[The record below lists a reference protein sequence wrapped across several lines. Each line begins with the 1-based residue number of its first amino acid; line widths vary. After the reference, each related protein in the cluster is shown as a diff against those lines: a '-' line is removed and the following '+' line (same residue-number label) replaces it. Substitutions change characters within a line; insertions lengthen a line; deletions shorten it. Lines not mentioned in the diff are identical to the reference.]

1 METDHTGIDTS
12 ERHKYSEP
20 KHLGNL
26 NFDNTYSRLP
36 EIFFQ
41 EIAPK
46 PVSDP
51 KLVRLN
57 TNLAKELGMDPST
70 VETRDLDILAG
81 NAAPLESK
89 QIAMVYAG
97 HQFGNWVPRLGD
109 GRAVLLGEVID
120 TSGARRDIQLKG
132 SGPTLFSR
140 MGDGRASVGP
150 VIREYLVSEG
160 MAALQIPTTRSLAIV
175 TTGELIARERME
187 PGAILT
193 RVASSHIRV
202 GTFQYFYGQRDD
214 EAIRLLA
221 DYSINRHYP
230 NAGENPNPYVE
241 FLRSVVEKTA
251 ELISSWMLVGFIHGV
266 MNTDNSSIA
275 GETIDYGPCAFMD
288 AFDANKVFSSID
300 TGGRYAYNQQP
311 AIGLWNLSR
320 FAETLLGIID
330 SDKEQATAKAR
341 EVLETYWQTFEE
353 HFHFGLCQKIGLEH
367 NEENL
372 SLAFQLLD
380 FMSETKAD
388 FTNTFRNLPK
398 LITAPEAFNA
408 ETDNKLKLSDK
419 FSDWSAKWTAKIAG
433 EVKSVDEAL
442 GNMNKINP
450 LFIPRNHQIQRVIDF
465 AIEAEDYEPLEQIFS
480 AVTNPFGENPQLK
493 HLSEPPKPEEEIK
506 QTFCGT

>member
-1 METDHTGIDTS
+1 
-12 ERHKYSEP
+12 
-20 KHLGNL
+20 
-26 NFDNTYSRLP
+26 
-36 EIFFQ
+36 
-41 EIAPK
+41 
-46 PVSDP
+46 
-51 KLVRLN
+51 
-57 TNLAKELGMDPST
+57 
-70 VETRDLDILAG
+70 
-81 NAAPLESK
+81 
-89 QIAMVYAG
+89 
-97 HQFGNWVPRLGD
+97 
-109 GRAVLLGEVID
+109 
-120 TSGARRDIQLKG
+120 
-132 SGPTLFSR
+132 
-140 MGDGRASVGP
+140 
-150 VIREYLVSEG
+150 
-160 MAALQIPTTRSLAIV
+160 
-175 TTGELIARERME
+175 
-187 PGAILT
+187 
-193 RVASSHIRV
+193 
-202 GTFQYFYGQRDD
+202 
-214 EAIRLLA
+214 
-221 DYSINRHYP
+221 
-230 NAGENPNPYVE
+230 
-241 FLRSVVEKTA
+241 
-251 ELISSWMLVGFIHGV
+251 MLVGFIHGV

-398 LITAPEAFNA
+398 LITAPKAFNA